1 MATSARLR
9 EVPFA
14 SVREVE
20 ADGRD
25 VAAEAAFR
33 GDATARGEFSAS
45 GRALRPEAG
54 VREEEAC
61 GVPRIDEF
69 QCENAAPWR
78 AAEDVAGRG
87 AAVSRGGRAGVGV
100 EEYVSGT
107 TPCL

>member
-33 GDATARGEFSAS
+33 GDAPARGEFSAS

-54 VREEEAC
+54 VREEVAC
-61 GVPRIDEF
+61 GLPRIDEEF
-69 QCENAAPWR
+69 QCENAAP
-78 AAEDVAGRG
+78 
-87 AAVSRGGRAGVGV
+87 
-100 EEYVSGT
+100 
-107 TPCL
+107 